1 MSQKHVEHTYIQKYI
16 INPIK
21 LTRNYNKLVLIMKGL
36 KIIVLLDEAIFFKVL
51 INETYG
57 KKNYYNGEC

>member
-1 MSQKHVEHTYIQKYI
+1 
-16 INPIK
+16 
-21 LTRNYNKLVLIMKGL
+21 MKGS
-36 KIIVLLDEAIFFKVL
+36 KIMVVLYEGFFFKVL

>member
-1 MSQKHVEHTYIQKYI
+1 
-16 INPIK
+16 
-21 LTRNYNKLVLIMKGL
+21 MKGL
-36 KIIVLLDEAIFFKVL
+36 IVFLDEVIIFKVL

>member
-1 MSQKHVEHTYIQKYI
+1 
-16 INPIK
+16 
-21 LTRNYNKLVLIMKGL
+21 MKGL
-36 KIIVLLDEAIFFKVL
+36 IVFLDEVIFFKVL